1 MIKER
6 MEATTDQKILKKLT
20 ICVKN
25 MEFERN
31 DRMFAYGVPAR
42 PQPLNGAPYSA
53 GLQRTYERTI
63 QCRQSCWRKAWGT

>member
-1 MIKER
+1 MECSCLFLFFNDFYDMIKER

-25 MEFERN
+25 VEFERN

-42 PQPLNGAPYSA
+42 LLPLNGAPYSA
-53 GLQRTYERTI
+53 GLQRTY
-63 QCRQSCWRKAWGT
+63 